1 MRRKTHTHQAISVE
15 EESIIAK
22 SVAEFRRKKLKDTRI
37 AETSQ
42 ANEIKTTN
50 INEIAEDPSNSNYN
64 TINACHNLITT
75 PQESNTNNSHL
86 SVALLPSLAERQNKN
101 TNPAFSVADVAFSTD
116 KTLLSTARDISGHM
130 IQYDNKETRCLVVNL
145 QTVSL
150 ALLLNPVTKKITKTE
165 SNKIQQ
171 VEMNRWNT
179 SDKKQ
184 IYVPN
189 TGMFYKNL

>member
-1 MRRKTHTHQAISVE
+1 M
-15 EESIIAK
+15 
-22 SVAEFRRKKLKDTRI
+22 
-37 AETSQ
+37 
-42 ANEIKTTN
+42 
-50 INEIAEDPSNSNYN
+50 
-64 TINACHNLITT
+64 ITT